1 MRAPARLFRRA
12 RALGVSGRARGEI
25 MDTNLLYALIGAPI
39 LFAIIAW
46 IVVYSRSRH
55 QKNLRQVSIRSQGH
69 GPESRVG

>member
-1 MRAPARLFRRA
+1 
-12 RALGVSGRARGEI
+12 

-69 GPESRVG
+69 GPESHVG